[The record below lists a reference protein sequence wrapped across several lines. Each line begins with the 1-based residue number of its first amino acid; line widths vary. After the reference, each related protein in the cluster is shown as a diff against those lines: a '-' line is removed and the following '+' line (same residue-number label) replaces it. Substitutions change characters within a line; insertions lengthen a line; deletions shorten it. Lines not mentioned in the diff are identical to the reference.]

1 MPIHVHLP
9 ETYGPDNLTMLRGF
23 VADDVQI
30 SAGPDVPADCDIL
43 VTGLPTVAQVEA
55 SPRLRAVIVPFT
67 GVPPK
72 TLDLLRRYP
81 HIDLHNL
88 HYNVVPT
95 AEMALAL
102 LFAATKFIVP
112 MDRELRTGDW
122 RSRYNATPVSTFHGK
137 TALILG
143 YGQIGQYL
151 APALLALG
159 MTVIGVRREPPA
171 ASDDSAVTVYPP
183 GALHELLPRADFLIN
198 ALPLTHETRGII
210 GAAELALL
218 PSGAVVVNI
227 GRGQTMDEEALYLAL
242 RDGVIRA
249 AGIDV
254 WYTYP
259 QEEADRP
266 HTLPSSFPF
275 HELDNVVMSPHR
287 AGYLGAAEA
296 DRMAHLA
303 VLLNAAACGES
314 IPSRVNK
321 ELGY

>member
-1 MPIHVHLP
+1 MPLHVHLS
-9 ETYGPDNLTMLRGF
+9 ETYGPDNLSTLRSLTR
-23 VADDVQI
+23 DDVRI
-30 SAGPDVPADCDIL
+30 TAGPDEVDDYDIL
-43 VTGLPTVAQVEA
+43 VAGVPTTAQLDA
-55 SPRLRAVIVPFT
+55 GPRLRAVIVPFT
-67 GVPPK
+67 GVPPQ
-72 TLDLLRRYP
+72 TLELLRRYP

-102 LFAATKFIVP
+102 LLAATKFIVP
-112 MDRELRTGDW
+112 IDRELRAGDW

-159 MTVIGVRREPPA
+159 ATVIGVRREPPA
-171 ASDDSAVTVYPP
+171 TSEGSDVAVYPP
-183 GALHELLPRADFLIN
+183 AALPDLLPRADFLIN
-198 ALPLTHETRGII
+198 ALPLTHETRGLI

-218 PSGAVVVNI
+218 SSSAVLVNI

-242 RDGVIRA
+242 RDGKIRA

-254 WYTYP
+254 WYSYP
-259 QEEADRP
+259 RTDDDRA
-266 HTLPSSFPF
+266 HTMPSRFPF
-275 HELDNVVMSPHR
+275 HELDNVVLSPHR
-287 AGYLGAAEA
+287 AGYLSAAEA

-303 VLLNAAACGES
+303 ALLNAAARGEPM
-314 IPSRVNK
+314 PSRVNK